1 MSSLVENGAG
11 TGWTVYPPLAGIQS
25 HSGGS
30 VDLAIFSLHLAGVSS
45 LLGAINSTIVN
56 NSDYDIFI
64 SLAIFIKKPIRFR
77 LTNIRFFNYSSITKM
92 DNDKWKIILGRSGP
106 IQYSHKLAFE
116 IIKSGKPVN
125 YKNINLILAYCNIK
139 ITEDILKD
147 LITRP
152 RFLFKDLNKDE
163 TIKNIKDKFGLPF
176 SKIKIPGV
184 YIFKHIKTGDKY
196 VGSSSHLAFRLFG
209 YINLKYKSIGKL
221 IPILIK
227 EKLINFTLEVI
238 PLYDNYDFRSE
249 IVLEQYFLLDPSFNL
264 NTIKVANNPSGSN
277 CKPLYMY
284 NRNKTILY
292 YSSRQQ
298 IDFINNLN
306 ISHFTFTKH
315 LKKGTFYL
323 GKYLF
328 TRKPELTCKVK
339 DISLLEL
346 QIQLEKDRVKF
357 NKNKPLNSLSNS
369 VLIIDENNNSK
380 LFFSIGKCID
390 YLRNKGLSV
399 THSTLIKYIN
409 TGKAYHGYIYKYV
422 Q

>member
-1 MSSLVENGAG
+1 MDLV
-11 TGWTVYPPLAGIQS
+11 
-25 HSGGS
+25 
-30 VDLAIFSLHLAGVSS
+30 IFSLHLAGVSS

-64 SLAIFIKKPIRFR
+64 SLAIFIKKPISFR
-77 LTNIRFFNYSSITKM
+77 LTNIRVSYYSSKTKM
-92 DNDKWKIILGRSGP
+92 ENDKWKTILGRSGP
-106 IQYSHKLAFE
+106 IPYSHKLAFE
-116 IIKSGKPVN
+116 IIKSGKPIN
-125 YKNINLILAYCNIK
+125 YKNINLILSFCNIK
-139 ITEDILKD
+139 ITEEILKD

-152 RFLFKDLNKDE
+152 SFLFKDLNKDE

-196 VGSSSHLAFRLFG
+196 VGSTSQLAFRLLG
-209 YINLKYKSIGKL
+209 YLNLRYKSIGKL

-227 EKLINFTLEVI
+227 EKLRNFTLEVI

-264 NTIKVANNPSGSN
+264 NTIKVANNPSGFNS
-277 CKPLYMY
+277 KPLYMY
-284 NRNKTILY
+284 NRDKSILY

-315 LKKGTFYL
+315 LKKGTYYL

-357 NKNKPLNSLSNS
+357 NKNKPLNSLSKS
-369 VLIIDENNNSK
+369 VLLIDENNNSK
-380 LFFSIGKCID
+380 LFFSIGKCIE
-390 YLRNKGLSV
+390 YLKNKGLSA
-399 THSTLIKYIN
+399 THSTLVKYIN